1 MLLPLKNSTF
11 FPHLL
16 GFNSNL
22 FLYSPHSALILTWS
36 PLLKLFFEISSDI
49 AFEFFMFTTGTSNI
63 ESDHFVI

>member
-1 MLLPLKNSTF
+1 M
-11 FPHLL
+11 
-16 GFNSNL
+16 